1 MKEYQSSFTEVATM
15 SKHFN
20 NNFDPF
26 ARAVP
31 VDNAGAVSD
40 RPDTS
45 DEDNEAIK
53 PYVPQEASTDD
64 GYETMLKILNKK
76 EPKASPTTEDVESP
90 LTTVVH
96 NRQAGEEDTAKPT
109 TGVLNNVEP
118 AKTEAEKE
126 KTEFTKDEILPLLD
140 SLLMK
145 GIIRETF
152 SIRGA
157 TVVFRTQFFWEDQ
170 MAMKLT
176 EEHLTPGSLRDTGAL
191 VNSLYVL
198 SMNIEQFGGNHFKPI
213 NRGTPGELRKSME
226 ERAEFL
232 QTLPSVL
239 INYLWER
246 RAAFFKKVEYI
257 SKNFEELIKDF

>member
-1 MKEYQSSFTEVATM
+1 M

-26 ARAVP
+26 ARALP
-31 VDNAGAVSD
+31 IDNAGVVSD
-40 RPDTS
+40 KPDTS
-45 DEDNEAIK
+45 EEENEVIK
-53 PYVPQEASTDD
+53 PYVPKEASTDE

-76 EPKASPTTEDVESP
+76 EPKTDSKSNDVESP

-96 NRQAGEEDTAKPT
+96 NNTVGEEDTAKHIT
-109 TGVLNNVEP
+109 DSTKKVEFG
-118 AKTEAEKE
+118 KVGTDTE

-246 RAAFFKKVEYI
+246 RTAFFKKVEYI

>member
-1 MKEYQSSFTEVATM
+1 M
-15 SKHFN
+15 SEHLN
-20 NNFDPF
+20 NYFDPF
-26 ARAVP
+26 ARTVP
-31 VDNAGAVSD
+31 IDNAGAVSD
-40 RPDTS
+40 KPDTS
-45 DEDNEAIK
+45 EEDNKAIK
-53 PYVPQEASTDD
+53 PYVPKEASTDE

-76 EPKASPTTEDVESP
+76 EPKADSVSNDVESP

-96 NRQAGEEDTAKPT
+96 NEPTVEDEEAKHTTNTTKKVEFSKVGTAT
-109 TGVLNNVEP
+109 
-118 AKTEAEKE
+118 E

-198 SMNIEQFGGNHFKPI
+198 SMNIEQFGGNHFNPI

-246 RAAFFKKVEYI
+246 RTAFFKKVEYI

>member
-1 MKEYQSSFTEVATM
+1 M

-31 VDNAGAVSD
+31 IDNAGAVSD
-40 RPDTS
+40 KPDTS
-45 DEDNEAIK
+45 KEDNEAIK
-53 PYVPQEASTDD
+53 PYVPKEASTED

-76 EPKASPTTEDVESP
+76 DPKVELAAKDVESP
-90 LTTVVH
+90 LTAVVH
-96 NRQAGEEDTAKPT
+96 NEPTIEEDVAKPT
-109 TGVLNNVEP
+109 SSVTKP
-118 AKTEAEKE
+118 ADSGKVDANLKN
-126 KTEFTKDEILPLLD
+126 TEFTKDEILPLLD

-246 RAAFFKKVEYI
+246 RTAFFKKVEYI

>member
-1 MKEYQSSFTEVATM
+1 MKDYQFSFTEVATM
-15 SKHFN
+15 SKHYN

-26 ARAVP
+26 ARTVP

-76 EPKASPTTEDVESP
+76 EPKASPTTEDVEPP
-90 LTTVVH
+90 LATVTH
-96 NRQAGEEDTAKPT
+96 NRQTGEEDISKPAT
-109 TGVLNNVEP
+109 SVLNAVEP
-118 AKTEAEKE
+118 AKTEVEKE

-246 RAAFFKKVEYI
+246 RTAFFKKVEYI

>member
-1 MKEYQSSFTEVATM
+1 M

-26 ARAVP
+26 ARALP
-31 VDNAGAVSD
+31 IDNAGAVSD
-40 RPDTS
+40 KPDTS
-45 DEDNEAIK
+45 EEENEAIK
-53 PYVPQEASTDD
+53 PYVPKEASTDE

-76 EPKASPTTEDVESP
+76 EPKTDSKSNDVESP

-96 NRQAGEEDTAKPT
+96 NNTVGEEDTAKHIT
-109 TGVLNNVEP
+109 DNTKKVEFG
-118 AKTEAEKE
+118 KVGTDTEKN
-126 KTEFTKDEILPLLD
+126 EFTKDEILPLLD

-246 RAAFFKKVEYI
+246 RTAFFKKVEYI

>member
-1 MKEYQSSFTEVATM
+1 
-15 SKHFN
+15 
-20 NNFDPF
+20 
-26 ARAVP
+26 
-31 VDNAGAVSD
+31 
-40 RPDTS
+40 
-45 DEDNEAIK
+45 
-53 PYVPQEASTDD
+53 
-64 GYETMLKILNKK
+64 
-76 EPKASPTTEDVESP
+76 
-90 LTTVVH
+90 
-96 NRQAGEEDTAKPT
+96 
-109 TGVLNNVEP
+109 
-118 AKTEAEKE
+118 
-126 KTEFTKDEILPLLD
+126 
-140 SLLMK
+140 
-145 GIIRETF
+145 
-152 SIRGA
+152 
-157 TVVFRTQFFWEDQ
+157 

-246 RAAFFKKVEYI
+246 RTAFFKKVEYI

>member
-1 MKEYQSSFTEVATM
+1 M

-26 ARAVP
+26 ARTVP
-31 VDNAGAVSD
+31 IDNAGAVSD
-40 RPDTS
+40 KPDTS
-45 DEDNEAIK
+45 EEENEAIK
-53 PYVPQEASTDD
+53 PYVPKEASTDE

-76 EPKASPTTEDVESP
+76 EPKADSVSSDVESP

-96 NRQAGEEDTAKPT
+96 NEPPVENDAVKHT
-109 TGVLNNVEP
+109 TNTTKKLEFSKLGTD
-118 AKTEAEKE
+118 AE

-246 RAAFFKKVEYI
+246 RTAFFKKVEYI